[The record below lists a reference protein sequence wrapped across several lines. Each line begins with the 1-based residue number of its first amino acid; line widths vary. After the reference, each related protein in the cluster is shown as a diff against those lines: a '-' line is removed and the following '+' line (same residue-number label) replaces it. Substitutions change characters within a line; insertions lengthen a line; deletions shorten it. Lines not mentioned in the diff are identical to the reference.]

1 MALPHNEDEEI
12 NFNIM
17 KGFTN
22 FGNTC
27 FYNATLQSIFR
38 CEDLITALRNY
49 KGDNQLLRYLKI
61 TIEDY
66 FLKPNVETIGP
77 VLLLKSYRQMNPGFI
92 QGTQSD
98 GEECL
103 TYFLDNFQ
111 MATQKDGIN
120 ITPLFD
126 CNMASQLTCPNCN
139 NTSINNSP
147 EKLITLPIKDY
158 TNFNDAF
165 NHFLADEILDDENKW
180 ECEKC
185 KIKVAAK
192 KNMIIRGRPKYLYIA
207 LKRFEHEWVKQLN
220 RIKTTKINNDILM
233 PDQIKVNGTNYK
245 IKGCIYHM
253 GGLNG
258 GHYVYY
264 NIVAGKWME
273 FNDENITTVVNQD
286 EINNIINKGYVY
298 LYERID

>member
-1 MALPHNEDEEI
+1 MSLIPEEAQEI
-12 NFNIM
+12 NFNIT
-17 KGFTN
+17 KGFSN

-38 CEDLITALRNY
+38 CEDLITKLRDY
-49 KGDNQLLRYLKI
+49 KGQNQLLRYLKI

-66 FLKPNVETIGP
+66 FLKPVVETIGP
-77 VLLLKSYRQMNPGFI
+77 VLLLKSYQQMNSQFI
-92 QGTQSD
+92 RGTQSD

-111 MATQKDGIN
+111 EATQTEGIN

-126 CNMASQLTCPNCN
+126 CSLASQLTCPNCN
-139 NTSINNSP
+139 HTSLSNSP

-158 TNFNDAF
+158 ANFNDAF
-165 NHFLADEILDDENKW
+165 THFLSDEILDDDNKFL
-180 ECEKC
+180 CEKC
-185 KIKVAAK
+185 NIKVAAK
-192 KNMIIRGRPKYLYIA
+192 KKLIIRGRPKYLYIA
-207 LKRFEHEWVKQLN
+207 LKRFEHEWIKNLN
-220 RIKTTKINNDILM
+220 RIKTTKIVNNILM
-233 PDQIKVNGTNYK
+233 PDVIMIETTGYK
-245 IKGCIYHM
+245 MKGCIFHM

-264 NIVAGKWME
+264 NIVNGSWVE
-273 FNDENITTVVNQD
+273 FNDTQINDNISQE

-298 LYERID
+298 LYEKC